1 MKRCFLLLLTIFFV
15 TLSYYST
22 AQNKK
27 IQFNRND
34 SIFVFNPKLN
44 LNIKQKMLDSSFAN
58 NSTAPNFV
66 VIIATNKLTGKT
78 KEICTEAPF
87 VEGGLERNIGN
98 AKSQRYKSQYFYFNT
113 KPALDNIGF
122 NEYSYDDL
130 IQYGQTK
137 KIREIVK
144 MVLKNDEEQEINFQ
158 GTRKEQF
165 MFAHILFNNGILS
178 TRGCIAGN
186 LMTLRKAK

>member
-1 MKRCFLLLLTIFFV
+1 MKRCFLLLLAIFFV

-87 VEGGLERNIGN
+87 VEGGLERNTGN